1 MSNPRVSDT
10 ATLVRL
16 LVKGGVEFIVVGMS
30 AAVFLGVPATTLD
43 LDIVHR
49 RTSDN
54 IERLLKLLGSIGAY

>member
-1 MSNPRVSDT
+1 MSNRRVSDT
-10 ATLVRL
+10 ATLVQL
-16 LVKGGVEFIVVGMS
+16 LVEGGVEFIVVGMS

-54 IERLLKLLGSIGAY
+54 IERLLKLLPNIGA